1 MEKPIVTKEVRYALD
16 YLFSKIAGHS
26 DYHGDDIL
34 SAIVHIKE
42 GKDIK
47 SVPCSDQPKDALTRL
62 IEL

>member
-1 MEKPIVTKEVRYALD
+1 MEKPVITKEVRYALD

-34 SAIVHIKE
+34 SAISLIKE

-47 SVPCSDQPKDALTRL
+47 SVPCSD
-62 IEL
+62 